1 MLNFIRCVNIIQ
13 HEKRK
18 EKIMLKKLLCVCSL
32 LGLGACDNV
41 DVSKYPDDVQDCY
54 YDTISSDNNCTKNK
68 KTIIRFCECV
78 AARKAKIKEKIKA
91 DGDDVQSSIVA
102 FVERHKIHKGCA
114 KDTGYTYCKTDE

>member
-1 MLNFIRCVNIIQ
+1 
-13 HEKRK
+13 
-18 EKIMLKKLLCVCSL
+18 MLKKLVYACSL
-32 LGLGACDNV
+32 LALVACDNV
-41 DVSKYPDDVQDCY
+41 DVPKYPDDVQDCY

-78 AARKAKIKEKIKA
+78 AARNAKIKAE
-91 DGDDVQSSIVA
+91 GDDVSSAIVA

>member
-1 MLNFIRCVNIIQ
+1 MLKFCLLYDTIQ

-32 LGLGACDNV
+32 LALGACDNV

-78 AARKAKIKEKIKA
+78 AARNAKIKAEG
-91 DGDDVQSSIVA
+91 DGVSSAIVA

-114 KDTGYTYCKTDE
+114 NDTGYTYCKTDE